1 MNNDLTLKFVL
12 GLFKETIVDRENIP
26 SNKSFT
32 DKFWNE
38 YGFQFLDEFVNRI
51 LDECSPTEEPN
62 DSLSGESFDQTLIE
76 KYQPHWI
83 KQTELLGQIVNQIDE
98 SSIEA
103 SGLDKEYLQLAKDIA
118 QYAYDRINSVA
129 SPSTI

>member
-62 DSLSGESFDQTLIE
+62 DSLYGESFDQTLIE
-76 KYQPHWI
+76 KYKPHWT
-83 KQTELLGQIVNQIDE
+83 KQLELLGQIVNQIDE

-103 SGLDKEYLQLAKDIA
+103 SVLDKEYLQLAKDIA
-118 QYAYDRINSVA
+118 QYAYGRMEAVV
-129 SPSTI
+129 